1 MIRILTASA
10 ALALACISGV
20 SRAKDVQPPA
30 WPDTALARTGALALL
45 QTLNAELLSHDS
57 ATLTLDGWCAR
68 RRLAPAGSRIVA
80 ERVRGQDKV
89 ATPEV
94 RAALQVGAEEPVRY
108 RRVRLRCGD
117 QVLSEAD
124 NWYVPSRLT
133 PEMNTV
139 LDTSDTAFGRAVQA
153 LHFRRQTMSAAL
165 LWSPLPDGWDVA
177 PASSSRG
184 AGHRLAI
191 PAQVIQHRAVLR
203 LPDGTPFSQVVE
215 TYGGAVLGAPPPL
228 VGGR

>member
-1 MIRILTASA
+1 VIRILTASA
-10 ALALACISGV
+10 ALALACIPGV
-20 SRAKDVQPPA
+20 SRAKEAQSPA

-80 ERVRGQDKV
+80 ERVRGQDKLV
-89 ATPEV
+89 TPDV

-117 QVLSEAD
+117 RVLSDAD

-133 PEMNTV
+133 PEMNSV

-153 LHFRRQTMSAAL
+153 LHFRRQTMSVTL

-177 PASSSRG
+177 AKAAPRRVARPI
-184 AGHRLAI
+184 AI
-191 PAQVIQHRAVLR
+191 PAHVIEHRAVLR

-215 TYGGAVLGAPPPL
+215 SYTGAVLGAPPAMLAP
-228 VGGR
+228 R